1 MSSWPAAH
9 IPETVSPRGT
19 KRKRALQDTDVSD
32 TSDTDEYVSDDT
44 DGQVSEKWGE
54 LVVGKKADTR
64 DTDRFRPRLRKEKS
78 DTDEHDSDGTDGQ
91 VGDNGGELAVG
102 KRADTRDTDEPRPRL
117 RKKCI
122 PSYLVRKVAGG
133 MPEPVF
139 EVCRRWTGVP
149 GIFPGFRVL
158 LTPRVPSVA
167 FPVYFDTVI
176 QAPAR

>member
-1 MSSWPAAH
+1 MASRPAAH

-44 DGQVSEKWGE
+44 DGQVDDKWGE

-64 DTDRFRPRLRKEKS
+64 ATDRFRPRLRKEKS
-78 DTDEHDSDGTDGQ
+78 DTDEHDSDGADGQ
-91 VGDNGGELAVG
+91 VGGNGGELAVG

-117 RKKCI
+117 RKKYT
-122 PSYLVRKVAGG
+122 SYLVRKVAGG

-139 EVCRRWTGVP
+139 EVCRRWMGVH
-149 GIFPGFRVL
+149 GIFPGSRVL

-167 FPVYFDTVI
+167 FPVYFAPVI